1 MAQST
6 MQHQLMGYD
15 KNITMFSPD
24 GRLLQVEYAKMT
36 VSQGTTAM
44 GFVGKDGV
52 VLITDKRLIDSF
64 IVPETVE
71 KIFQVDDHIGIT
83 ASGLISDARVL
94 VEDAQVKAQQHKLTF
109 NSSIDTISIVKQICN
124 YKQICTQSG
133 GLRPFGVS
141 LIVAGVDSSGPVLY
155 LTDPTGI
162 YFQYRVAVI
171 GEFEEDVKKFLSK
184 EYKSSMSVKELAR
197 LGVKALQQVLGKNFN
212 ADRVEG
218 AFIDSSSKLFKRF
231 SRADIGGFVNGS
243 RKR

>member
-1 MAQST
+1 

-52 VLITDKRLIDSF
+52 VLITDKRLIDPF

-94 VEDAQVKAQQHKLTF
+94 VEDAQIKSQQHKLTF
-109 NSSIDTISIVKQICN
+109 NSSIDTVSIVKQICN

-141 LIVAGVDSSGPVLY
+141 LIVTGVDSSGPVLY

-162 YFQYRVAVI
+162 YFQYKVAVI
-171 GEFEEDVKKFLSK
+171 GEFEDEVKKFLVK
-184 EYKSSMSVKELAR
+184 EYKPSMSVQELAK
-197 LGVKALQQVLGKNFN
+197 LGVKALQNVLGKDFS

-218 AFIDSSSKLFKRF
+218 AFISSSSQKFSRF
-231 SRADIGGFVNGS
+231 SRSDIGSFVNGV

>member
-1 MAQST
+1 